1 MALDPLTAVF
11 DLVKTGV
18 DKFLPDKMSELEK
31 VTLKNKMTM
40 FMMEESRK
48 AGSSFN
54 QFVLDY
60 EGAAKDHG
68 PFIKWL
74 RGIIRPVLTIVIS
87 GAFIWGWA
95 NPLEWSADQ
104 MALLNPAFLIILVFW
119 FGERAINNT
128 NIVDAIGRRKEKDS
142 D

>member
-1 MALDPLTAVF
+1 MSFDPLTAVF

-18 DKFLPDKMSELEK
+18 DKFLPDKMSEMEK
-31 VTLKNKMTM
+31 TTLKNQMTM

-68 PFIKWL
+68 PFIRWL
-74 RGIIRPVLTIVIS
+74 RGVIRPVLTILIS
-87 GAFIWGWA
+87 GAYLWGWA
-95 NPLEWSADQ
+95 NPDSWTVDQ
-104 MALLNPAFLIILVFW
+104 MAMLNPAFLIILGFW
-119 FGERAINNT
+119 FGERAIKNT
-128 NIVDAIGRRKEKDS
+128 GIVDILRKK
-142 D
+142 

>member
-1 MALDPLTAVF
+1 MAFDPLTAVF

-31 VTLKNKMTM
+31 TTLKNQMII
-40 FMMEESRK
+40 FMAEEATK

-74 RGIIRPVLTIVIS
+74 RGVIRPALTILIS
-87 GAFIWGWA
+87 GAYLWGWA
-95 NPLEWSADQ
+95 NPDAWTVEQ
-104 MALLNPAFLIILVFW
+104 MAMLNPAFLIILAFW
-119 FGERAINNT
+119 FGERAIKNT
-128 NIVDAIGRRKEKDS
+128 GIIDILKKK
-142 D
+142 

>member
-1 MALDPLTAVF
+1 MAMDPLTAVF

-18 DKFLPDKMSELEK
+18 NKFLPDKMSEAERAQLNSE
-31 VTLKNKMTM
+31 LTM
-40 FMMEESRK
+40 FMAKESRK
-48 AGSSFN
+48 AGSAFN

-74 RGIIRPVLTIVIS
+74 RGVIRPILTIVIS

-95 NPLEWSADQ
+95 NPDTWTMKQ
-104 MALLNPAFLIILVFW
+104 IALLNPAFLIVLAFW
-119 FGERAINNT
+119 FGERAIKNT
-128 NIVDAIGRRKEKDS
+128 GIVGILKKN
-142 D
+142 

>member
-1 MALDPLTAVF
+1 MAFDPLTAVF

-31 VTLKNKMTM
+31 NTLKNQMII
-40 FMMEESRK
+40 FMAEEATK

-74 RGIIRPVLTIVIS
+74 RGVIRPFLTILIS
-87 GAFIWGWA
+87 GAYMWGWA
-95 NPLEWSADQ
+95 NPDAWTVEQ
-104 MALLNPAFLIILVFW
+104 MAMLNPAFLIILAFW
-119 FGERAINNT
+119 FGERAIKNT
-128 NIVDAIGRRKEKDS
+128 GIIDILKKK
-142 D
+142 

>member
-1 MALDPLTAVF
+1 MPFDPLTAVF

-31 VTLKNKMTM
+31 TTLQNQMII
-40 FMMEESRK
+40 FMSEEATK

-74 RGIIRPVLTIVIS
+74 RGVIRPVLTIIIS
-87 GAFIWGWA
+87 GAYIWGWA
-95 NPLEWSADQ
+95 NPETWTIDQ
-104 MALLNPAFLIILVFW
+104 MAMLNPAFLIILAFW
-119 FGERAINNT
+119 FGERAIKNT
-128 NIVDAIGRRKEKDS
+128 GIVNILKK
-142 D
+142 

>member
-18 DKFLPDKMSELEK
+18 DKFLPDKMSELERAVLTSK
-31 VTLKNKMTM
+31 MEQFMLK
-40 FMMEESRK
+40 ESRK
-48 AGSSFN
+48 SGSMFN

-74 RGIIRPVLTIVIS
+74 RGVIRPALTIVIS
-87 GAFIWGWA
+87 SAYIWGWA
-95 NPLEWSADQ
+95 NPETWTSEQLI
-104 MALLNPAFLIILVFW
+104 MLKPAFLIILGFW
-119 FGERAINNT
+119 FGERAIKNT
-128 NIVDAIGRRKEKDS
+128 GIINLLKKK
-142 D
+142 

>member
-1 MALDPLTAVF
+1 MAFDPLTAVF

-31 VTLKNKMTM
+31 TTLKNKMTM
-40 FMMEESRK
+40 FMMTESKK
-48 AGSSFN
+48 AGSAFN

-74 RGIIRPVLTIVIS
+74 RGVIRPVLTILIS
-87 GAFIWGWA
+87 GAYIWGWA
-95 NPLEWSADQ
+95 NPDTWTVQQ
-104 MALLNPAFLIILVFW
+104 MSMLNPAFLIVLAFW
-119 FGERAINNT
+119 FGERAVKNT
-128 NIVDAIGRRKEKDS
+128 GIIDVLKRKE
-142 D
+142 

>member
-1 MALDPLTAVF
+1 MAFDPLTAVF

-31 VTLKNKMTM
+31 TNLKNNMTM
-40 FMMEESRK
+40 FIRTEAVKE
-48 AGSSFN
+48 GSSFN

-74 RGIIRPVLTIVIS
+74 RGVIRPVLTILIS
-87 GAFIWGWA
+87 GAYIWGWA
-95 NPLEWSADQ
+95 NPETWTVEQ
-104 MALLNPAFLIILVFW
+104 MAMLNPAFLIVLAFW
-119 FGERAINNT
+119 FGERAVKNT
-128 NIVDAIGRRKEKDS
+128 GIIDILKRK
-142 D
+142 

>member
-1 MALDPLTAVF
+1 MSFEPLTAVL

-18 DKFLPDKMSELEK
+18 NKFLPDKMSELEK
-31 VTLKNKMTM
+31 ETLTADMTK
-40 FMMEESRK
+40 FISEEARK

-74 RGIIRPVLTIVIS
+74 RGVIRPVLTILIS
-87 GAFIWGWA
+87 GAYLWGWA
-95 NPLEWSADQ
+95 NPDTWTVDQ
-104 MALLNPAFLIILVFW
+104 MAMLNPAFLIILAFW
-119 FGERAINNT
+119 FGERAIKNT
-128 NIVDAIGRRKEKDS
+128 GIIDILKK
-142 D
+142 

>member
-1 MALDPLTAVF
+1 MFDPLTAVF

-18 DKFLPDKMSELEK
+18 DKFLPDKMSENEK
-31 VTLKNKMTM
+31 VTLQNQMTM
-40 FMMEESRK
+40 FITEESRK

-74 RGIIRPVLTIVIS
+74 RGVIRPVLTILIS
-87 GAFIWGWA
+87 GAYLWGWA
-95 NPLEWSADQ
+95 NPDTWTTDQ
-104 MALLNPAFLIILVFW
+104 MAMLNPAFLIVLAFW
-119 FGERAINNT
+119 FGDRMIQKSGIKDILIA
-128 NIVDAIGRRKEKDS
+128 RKTS
-142 D
+142 NH

>member
-1 MALDPLTAVF
+1 MAFDPLTAVF

-18 DKFLPDKMSELEK
+18 DKFLPDKMSENEK
-31 VTLKNKMTM
+31 VTLKNQMTM
-40 FMMEESRK
+40 FMVEESRK

-74 RGIIRPVLTIVIS
+74 RGVIRPALTILIS
-87 GAFIWGWA
+87 GAYMWGWA
-95 NPLEWSADQ
+95 NPVQWTAEQ
-104 MALLNPAFLIILVFW
+104 MAMLNPAFLIVLAFW
-119 FGERAINNT
+119 FGERAIKNT
-128 NIVDAIGRRKEKDS
+128 GIIDMLRKK
-142 D
+142 

>member
-1 MALDPLTAVF
+1 MAFDPLTAVF

-18 DKFLPDKMSELEK
+18 DKFLPDKMSENEK
-31 VTLKNKMTM
+31 VTLKNQMTM

-68 PFIKWL
+68 PFIKWV
-74 RGIIRPVLTIVIS
+74 RGVIRPVLTIIIS
-87 GAFIWGWA
+87 GAYMWGWA
-95 NPLEWSADQ
+95 NPNQWTTDQ
-104 MALLNPAFLIILVFW
+104 MSMLNPAFLIVLAFW
-119 FGERAINNT
+119 FGERAIKNT
-128 NIVDAIGRRKEKDS
+128 GIIDMLKKK
-142 D
+142 

>member
-1 MALDPLTAVF
+1 MAFDPLTAVL

-18 DKFLPDKMSELEK
+18 DKFIPVKMSEIEK
-31 VTLKNKMTM
+31 ETLKIEMTK
-40 FMMEESRK
+40 FMMEEARK
-48 AGSSFN
+48 TGSSFN

-74 RGIIRPVLTIVIS
+74 RGVIRPVLTIVIS
-87 GAFIWGWA
+87 GAYIYGWA
-95 NPLEWSADQ
+95 NPPTWTTEQ
-104 MALLNPAFLIILVFW
+104 MSMLNPAFLIILAFW

-128 NIVDAIGRRKEKDS
+128 NIVSVLRRKGGEK
-142 D
+142 